1 MNWLV
6 TGGAGFIGSH
16 IAETLVRRGERVR
29 VADNLV
35 TGRQRNLTGFAE
47 GLEFV
52 EGDLADP
59 EVAARCVDGVA
70 YVLHQAALP
79 SVPRSVA
86 DPLACHHNCVTATVA
101 LLEAAR
107 RAGVRRVV
115 LASSSS
121 VYGDQP
127 ALPKVETQTP
137 EPRSPYAAAKLA
149 CEGYAAAFSRVHGL
163 STVSLRYFNVFG
175 PRQDPGSQYAAVI
188 PAFVTA
194 ALEGRR
200 PRVFGDGKQSRDFT
214 YVANVVEANIR
225 AATAEAPLTGEAV
238 NVACGARLTLLEV
251 LAEISRIT
259 GRKVDPLLEPP
270 RPGDVR
276 DSLADIS
283 RARELF
289 GYEPE
294 VGFAE
299 GLELTVRSYGEEKE
313 SNS

>member
-1 MNWLV
+1 VTWLV

-16 IAETLVRRGERVR
+16 VAETLVGRGERVR
-29 VADNLV
+29 LVDNL
-35 TGRQRNLTGFAE
+35 LTGKRENIAAFAE
-47 GLEFV
+47 KVEFV

-59 EVAARCVDGVA
+59 EVAARCVEGVN

-79 SVPRSVA
+79 SVPRSVE
-86 DPLACHHNCVTATVA
+86 DPLACHHNCVTSTVA
-101 LLEAAR
+101 LLGAACG
-107 RAGVRRVV
+107 AGVKRVV

-121 VYGDQP
+121 VYGEQP
-127 ALPKVETQTP
+127 ELPKVETQTP
-137 EPRSPYAAAKLA
+137 DPRSPYAAAKLA

-175 PRQDPGSQYAAVI
+175 PRQDPESQYAAVI

-200 PRVFGDGKQSRDFT
+200 PRVFGDGGQSRDFT
-214 YVANVVEANIR
+214 YVANVVEANVR
-225 AATAEAPLTGEAV
+225 AATAATPLGGEAV
-238 NVACGARLTLLEV
+238 NVACGSRLTLLDL

-259 GRKVDPLLEPP
+259 GRDADPVFEPP

-294 VGFAE
+294 VSFAE
-299 GLELTVRSYGEEKE
+299 GLALTVRSFSEEKE
-313 SNS
+313 TDS